1 MTIPLAALAG
11 FVPLAARAL
20 DGYKGN
26 GLYGAMDG
34 VLSGLTGFSSF
45 DRKWHADIV
54 LQNVG
59 PIVGGILVHK
69 LASKLGIN
77 RALSQA
83 GVPFLRV

>member
-11 FVPLAARAL
+11 FVPLAGRAIT
-20 DGYKGN
+20 GYQGN

-34 VLSGLTGFSSF
+34 VLSGLTGYSSF
-45 DRKWHADIV
+45 DKQWHADI
-54 LQNVG
+54 LMANTG
-59 PIVGGILVHK
+59 PIVAGILVHK